1 MSSRRTAGPLRGIS
15 GLLLGA
21 VAAAGLVPLA
31 DARRI
36 ERAPDHLVADT
47 GEVLH
52 PATADQHDRVLLEI
66 VPFPGDVRRHL
77 ETAGEADP
85 GHLAERRVGLLR
97 GVGVDAGAHSPTL
110 GRAPEGR
117 GLRLGRFGSPA
128 FADEL
133 GDRGHAL
140 PLRCGLRGYFRTYS
154 GTSDVLRAGRTHRS
168 AYSRKEQMLRHP
180 CLPGKRG
187 PTPTAYRDRDED
199 GSPPTPGGR
208 RRPGPVRLQP

>member
-15 GLLLGA
+15 GLLLRA

-36 ERAPDHLVADT
+36 ERAPDHLVPDT

-52 PATADQHDRVLLEI
+52 PATADEHDRVLLE
-66 VPFPGDVRRHL
+66 VVSLPRDVRRHF
-77 ETAGEADP
+77 ESTGEPDP

-97 GVGVDAGAHSPTL
+97 GMGVDAGAHTPTL

-117 GLRLGRFGSPA
+117 GLRLGRLGSPA

-133 GDRGHAL
+133 GD
-140 PLRCGLRGYFRTYS
+140 
-154 GTSDVLRAGRTHRS
+154 
-168 AYSRKEQMLRHP
+168 
-180 CLPGKRG
+180 
-187 PTPTAYRDRDED
+187 
-199 GSPPTPGGR
+199 
-208 RRPGPVRLQP
+208 